1 MQSTAMRKSI
11 QAQPAPGAA
20 LRDAAARAWRGAGDA
35 LRAIRI
41 RTAAMVE
48 RSRQRHALSRL
59 DDHVLKDIGLTREQA
74 GHETDKW
81 IWQT

>member
-1 MQSTAMRKSI
+1 
-11 QAQPAPGAA
+11 
-20 LRDAAARAWRGAGDA
+20 
-35 LRAIRI
+35 
-41 RTAAMVE
+41 MVE